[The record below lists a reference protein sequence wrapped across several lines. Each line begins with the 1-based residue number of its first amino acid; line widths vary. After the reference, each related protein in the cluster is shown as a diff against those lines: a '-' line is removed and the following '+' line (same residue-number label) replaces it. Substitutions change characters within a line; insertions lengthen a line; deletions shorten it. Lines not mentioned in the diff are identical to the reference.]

1 MSSSPSSGLGAE
13 DRSGVPASRGAAAQP
28 ESPSPVPDS
37 TSFWT
42 VIQGVAALLVLA
54 FFLYSASSILNPL
67 LLFVVLVAV
76 LLPFRGVDGHS
87 LLLGVTGGL
96 AFIWLLSTTGSLLAP
111 FLLALGIA
119 YVLDPLA
126 DLVERRVGGR
136 VRAIGLLGLP
146 VLVLAIVG
154 IALGL
159 PALGG
164 QVRELID
171 KAPLLIERAV
181 VFVSSLE
188 GRLQGMPGV
197 GEPILD
203 RLEALDVEAVVAFLE
218 ERQSLLAERL
228 WGGVLGI
235 GRGLGSVV
243 SVLGYVVLTPVLSFY
258 LLRDWDHLVARL
270 GDLVPRGRREA
281 VSGFAREYDDLLA
294 RYLRGQVLVALT
306 VGSITTLGFWLTGF
320 PYALLMGV
328 LVAVFGIVPYLG
340 LALSLLPALIIAF
353 TSGDVALSL
362 LKVAGVFAVAQ
373 GLEGAVISPRIVGDS
388 VGLHPVWVVLALAVG
403 GFYFGFAGLLLGV
416 PGAVGVKLLVV
427 RAIARYR
434 ASRLYQD
441 AAAG

>member
-1 MSSSPSSGLGAE
+1 
-13 DRSGVPASRGAAAQP
+13 
-28 ESPSPVPDS
+28 
-37 TSFWT
+37 
-42 VIQGVAALLVLA
+42 
-54 FFLYSASSILNPL
+54 
-67 LLFVVLVAV
+67 
-76 LLPFRGVDGHS
+76 
-87 LLLGVTGGL
+87 
-96 AFIWLLSTTGSLLAP
+96 
-111 FLLALGIA
+111 
-119 YVLDPLA
+119 
-126 DLVERRVGGR
+126 
-136 VRAIGLLGLP
+136 
-146 VLVLAIVG
+146 
-154 IALGL
+154 
-159 PALGG
+159 
-164 QVRELID
+164 
-171 KAPLLIERAV
+171 
-181 VFVSSLE
+181 
-188 GRLQGMPGV
+188 
-197 GEPILD
+197 
-203 RLEALDVEAVVAFLE
+203 
-218 ERQSLLAERL
+218 
-228 WGGVLGI
+228 
-235 GRGLGSVV
+235 
-243 SVLGYVVLTPVLSFY
+243 VVLTPVLSFY

-281 VSGFAREYDDLLA
+281 VFGFAREYDDLLA